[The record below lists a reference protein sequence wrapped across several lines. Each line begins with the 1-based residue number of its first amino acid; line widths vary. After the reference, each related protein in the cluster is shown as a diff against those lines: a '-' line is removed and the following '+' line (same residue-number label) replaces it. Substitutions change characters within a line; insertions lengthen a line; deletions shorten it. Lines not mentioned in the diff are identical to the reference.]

1 MSTSI
6 AGHHSWGKI
15 VLSWEQIELNRTEQ
29 NSTDRPGT
37 KRNNIKELGT
47 CPVLMEGHFNYV
59 WKVRHL
65 FNAEIMVFSGFI
77 FMTLKHYL

>member
-15 VLSWEQIELNRTEQ
+15 VLSWEQQTELNRTEQ

-47 CPVLMEGHFNYV
+47 CPMLMEGHFNYV
-59 WKVRHL
+59 LKVRHL
-65 FNAEIMVFSGFI
+65 LNAVNI
-77 FMTLKHYL
+77 